1 MGGAGTVIRSGA
13 PGRDTVESL
22 SPADP
27 RRHPRPALT
36 RPVWQPLDGAWA
48 FARGGSPA
56 AGPPELNRQVIV
68 PFAPESP
75 ASGVG
80 EMTEDAVAWY
90 RRTLDLPDEWRGQR
104 AILHF
109 NAVDWEA
116 TVWVG
121 GQLVARHEGGY
132 TPFSVDV
139 TELVQDG
146 PVDLLV
152 RCVDDPHDMS
162 KPRGKQDWL
171 PEPHSIWYP
180 RTTGIWQSVW
190 WEPVG
195 DVRVEALAFTADLPE
210 FALDMDLSVSGVLE
224 ARYRTSGQ
232 GSTSE
237 GLSAR
242 VRLTLQDEVLVD
254 DRIALNGRRVRRRFH
269 LQDPGIDDARE
280 RYFWTPETPN
290 LISATVT
297 LERSGKTLDEVHART
312 AMRTIEAREGRVLLN
327 GRPYRPLMALDQGY
341 WEDTH
346 LTPPDVL
353 ALARDIELA
362 KALGFNGVRK
372 HQKLEDP
379 RFYAWADHLGL
390 LVWVELPSA
399 YAFDAT
405 AARRLTQTWMEA
417 IQVAAPHP
425 SVVAW
430 VPFNESWG
438 VPDLPNSAAQRALVT
453 GLAELTR
460 ALDPSRPV
468 VGNDGWEML
477 CTDMVNV
484 HDYERDPDV
493 LASRYAT
500 AEATAV
506 AIREHRPGGR
516 RLLLAGEERAD
527 KPVLLTEFGG
537 VRVQDG
543 TPGWGYDAVSDGAEL
558 LERYT
563 ALMEAVHDSSLAGS
577 CYTQLT
583 DTFQERNGLLNMDR
597 TPKADTTELAR
608 ATRGQRRRRED
619 TPRQRSRPHEKAD
632 EEEEDV

>member
-1 MGGAGTVIRSGA
+1 M
-13 PGRDTVESL
+13 
-22 SPADP
+22 
-27 RRHPRPALT
+27 
-36 RPVWQPLDGAWA
+36 
-48 FARGGSPA
+48 
-56 AGPPELNRQVIV
+56 V

-80 EMTEDAVAWY
+80 EMTDDAVAWY

-104 AILHF
+104 VILHF

-116 TVWVG
+116 EVWVG
-121 GQLVARHEGGY
+121 GHMVARHEGGY

-139 TELVQDG
+139 TDLVQDG
-146 PVDLLV
+146 PVELLV
-152 RCVDDPHDMS
+152 RCYDDPRDMS

-190 WEPVG
+190 WEPVS
-195 DVRVEALAFTADLPE
+195 DVRVDELSFAAELTE
-210 FALDMDLSVSGVLE
+210 FALDMDLSVSGLPE
-224 ARYRTSGQ
+224 TPSRRAATAPKADQ
-232 GSTSE
+232 LT
-237 GLSAR
+237 AR
-242 VRLTLQDEVLVD
+242 VQLTLHGELLVD
-254 DRIALNGRRVRRRFH
+254 DRITVTGPKLRRRFH
-269 LQDPGIDDARE
+269 LDDPGIDDARA
-280 RYFWTPETPN
+280 RFFWTPETPN
-290 LISATVT
+290 LIAVTVT
-297 LERSGKTLDEVHART
+297 LERAGKTVDEVHART
-312 AMRTIEAREGRVLLN
+312 AMRTVEARERMVLLN
-327 GRPYRPLMALDQGY
+327 GRPYRPRMALDQGY

-346 LTPPDVL
+346 LTPPDTW

-379 RFYAWADHLGL
+379 RFYAWADHLGF

-417 IQVAAPHP
+417 IKVAAPHP

-438 VPDLPNSAAQRALVT
+438 VPDLPDSARQRALVT
-453 GLAELTR
+453 SLAELTR
-460 ALDPSRPV
+460 ALDPTRPV

-477 CTDMVNV
+477 ATDMVNV
-484 HDYERDPDV
+484 HDYERDPDA
-493 LASRYAT
+493 LARRYAT
-500 AEATAV
+500 PEAIERAL
-506 AIREHRPGGR
+506 REHRPGGR
-516 RLLLAGEERAD
+516 RLLLDSPGPGE

-543 TPGWGYDAVSDGAEL
+543 TAGWGYDAVSSGEEL

-597 TPKADTTELAR
+597 TPKADSDELAR
-608 ATRGQRRRRED
+608 ATRGHRRRRDD
-619 TPRQRSRPHEKAD
+619 TGTQRQRSRPQERAD
-632 EEEEDV
+632 EEEDV